1 MRDALPVPV
10 YEAIAKYLRSSGR
23 RAAKSWPVARA
34 HEDSLTGAVFH
45 EFATYS
51 TRQAYVDGQ
60 KWLWRVR
67 PYKFGSGGPDS
78 EEKNSGADGIIEIE
92 VKHRETGEIQS
103 KALLVQA
110 KKEWAGADPM
120 LLDQVQ
126 KMERIV
132 AGSCAT
138 FDYSSTGY
146 SAIDGRG
153 VIEASGNRRRVP
165 GSEIE
170 PIGDFLADRF
180 LACTVGVRGLYYE
193 PRRQLLHLPPGEG
206 RPEAVRFPIRERLRV
221 EVEELPR

>member
-10 YEAIAKYLRSSGR
+10 YESIAKYLRAAGQ
-23 RAAKSWPVARA
+23 RAAKSWPVNRA

-45 EFATYS
+45 EFATYR
-51 TRQAYVDGQ
+51 TRQAYADGH
-60 KWLWRVR
+60 KWHWRVQ
-67 PYKFGSGGPDS
+67 PYKFGSGGVDS
-78 EEKNSGADGIIEIE
+78 EEKRSGADGIIEIE
-92 VKHRETGEIQS
+92 VKHLETGEIQS

-110 KKEWAGADPM
+110 KKEWSGTDST

-126 KMERIV
+126 RMENIV
-132 AGSCAT
+132 EGSCAA

-146 SAIDGRG
+146 SAVTGRG

-165 GSEIE
+165 NSEIE
-170 PIGDFLADRF
+170 SIGEFLADRF

-193 PRRQLLHLPPGEG
+193 PRRHLLHLPTGFG